1 MYKDLTLAVVS
12 SRPIERIFLLLK
24 NIDTFSIY
32 FKEIIIIFNSE
43 VSKKTDFPKFTIDN
57 KKIKLFVYSGS
68 KKQPAMRNIALKNC
82 SSRYLWFIDDDAIIP
97 EYSIKNLPKLLHLLD
112 DWPEVAFVAGK
123 IIEKRGKNLRKII
136 NKPQIHYCNGL
147 NYHFGV
153 NPEFYIRKEKNLIKY
168 KNYKFPS
175 ALFPQGTSMLFKTI
189 YLSSIGGFN
198 EDLSSGYASYEDSE
212 PGILLN
218 NLGFFGIYSD
228 AITVHHLKLRRV
240 NYNSR
245 NSMDYRYLIGLIRN
259 YRRTLLNCS
268 WNQYLKNIVFY
279 FLNSKIIIA
288 KFMISFLKIKSLN
301 DLKVWFFTLFYLILE
316 VYLFFIFDQLR
327 FSLGL
332 DYRAKFIKDKC
343 FDIID

>member
-12 SRPIERIFLLLK
+12 SRSIEKISLLLM
-24 NIDTFSIY
+24 NIDAFSNY
-32 FKEIIIIFNSE
+32 FKEIIIVFNAE
-43 VSKKTDFPKFTIDN
+43 VSQRSDFPKSTIDN
-57 KKIKLFVYSGS
+57 KKIKLFGYSGF

-97 EYSIKNLPKLLHLLD
+97 EFSIKRLPNLLHLLN

-136 NKPQIHYCNGL
+136 NKPQLHFCNGL

-175 ALFPQGTSMLFKTI
+175 ALFPQGTSMLFRTS

-198 EDLSSGYASYEDSE
+198 EDLFSGYASYEDSE

-228 AITVHHLKLRRV
+228 AITVHHLKLRRI
-240 NYNSR
+240 NYSSR
-245 NSMDYRYLIGLIRN
+245 NSMDHRFLIGLIRN

-268 WNQYLKNIVFY
+268 WNEYFKNIVFY
-279 FLNSKIIIA
+279 FLNSKMIIA

-301 DLKVWFFTLFYLILE
+301 QLKECFFSLLYLILE
-316 VYLFFIFDQLR
+316 VYFFFIVDQLR
-327 FSLGL
+327 FSFGM
-332 DYRAKFIKDKC
+332 DYRAKFTKNNSLIE
-343 FDIID
+343 